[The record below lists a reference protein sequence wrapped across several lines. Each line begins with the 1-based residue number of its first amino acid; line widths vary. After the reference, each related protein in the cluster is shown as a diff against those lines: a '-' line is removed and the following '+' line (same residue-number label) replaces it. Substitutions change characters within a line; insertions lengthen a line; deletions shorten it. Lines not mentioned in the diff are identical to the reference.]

1 MFNNE
6 LSIDE
11 LKKLQWKI
19 MQDVSASA
27 LIPLMRIGDEL
38 GLFNVLGRKGPC
50 TESDFSNY
58 AKIDQ
63 RYAREWLLAMCA
75 AGYVSHTDRVSKFRQ
90 THHATHTKDSCR
102 VTTTAWRHAFLRFY
116 LVVQPRSER

>member
-1 MFNNE
+1 MFNKE

-11 LKKLQWKI
+11 LKKFQWKI

-50 TESDFSNY
+50 T
-58 AKIDQ
+58 
-63 RYAREWLLAMCA
+63 
-75 AGYVSHTDRVSKFRQ
+75 
-90 THHATHTKDSCR
+90 
-102 VTTTAWRHAFLRFY
+102 
-116 LVVQPRSER
+116 

>member
-1 MFNNE
+1 MFNKE
-6 LSIDE
+6 LSIDK

-50 TESDFSNY
+50 TESEFSNY

-75 AGYVSHTDRVSKFRQ
+75 AGYVSHTDRVSKFYLS
-90 THHATHTKDSCR
+90 ASFL
-102 VTTTAWRHAFLRFY
+102 TTNFISFD
-116 LVVQPRSER
+116 

>member
-1 MFNNE
+1 MFNKE

-50 TESDFSNY
+50 KESEYYNY
-58 AKIDQ
+58 AKIC
-63 RYAREWLLAMCA
+63 ARVVACHVCGWLC
-75 AGYVSHTDRVSKFRQ
+75 VS
-90 THHATHTKDSCR
+90 
-102 VTTTAWRHAFLRFY
+102 Y
-116 LVVQPRSER
+116 